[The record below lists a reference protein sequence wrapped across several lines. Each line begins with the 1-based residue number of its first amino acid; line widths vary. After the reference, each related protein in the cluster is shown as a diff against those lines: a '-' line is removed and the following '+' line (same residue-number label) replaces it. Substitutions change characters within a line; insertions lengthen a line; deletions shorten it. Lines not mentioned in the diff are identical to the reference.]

1 MILSVVVAVGVNRQ
15 IGLNNQLL
23 WHLSDDLKRFK
34 NLTKGHHILMGRKT
48 YESIG
53 HPLPNRTNIIVT
65 RDKNYSVE
73 GCVVVHSIEEAIEL
87 AQRNGESE
95 LFFCGGEAIYSK
107 GLELCDKLYLTEV
120 DYNGEADTFLP
131 DYNLYQWKC
140 ENSEAF
146 SSNEKNEFS
155 FVTKDLVKIK

>member
-53 HPLPNRTNIIVT
+53 RPLPNRTNIIVT
-65 RDKNYSVE
+65 RDKSYSVE
-73 GCVVVHSIEEAIEL
+73 GCVVVHSIEEAIEF
-87 AQRNGESE
+87 ARNNGESE

-107 GLELCDKLYLTEV
+107 GLELCHKLYLTEV

-131 DYNLYQWKC
+131 DYNQYQWEC
-140 ENSEAF
+140 EASEAF

-155 FVTKDLVKIK
+155 FVTKDLVKLK